1 MSPYALLVLA
11 ALGGT
16 AACNKDAPSA
26 GSTASAQKTYAAKG
40 VVRNVEAQGREIT
53 ISHEAIAG
61 YMQAMTMVFEVRS
74 PDLVKGLAA
83 GDKVEFTFSDDGKG
97 KIVVETIKKTP

>member
-1 MSPYALLVLA
+1 MNPYALILLA
-11 ALGGT
+11 AMGG
-16 AACNKDAPSA
+16 AACTKDAPA
-26 GSTASAQKTYAAKG
+26 GGSSAQALKTYAAKG
-40 VVRNVEAQGREIT
+40 VVRNVDPQGREIT
-53 ISHEAIAG
+53 ISHEAIPG
-61 YMQAMTMVFEVRS
+61 YMQAMTMVFEVRT